1 VVHSEGLVG
10 TLRRAATDAGI
21 PAITYEAGEPK
32 RFQDREILRGV
43 EGMRNLLFSMGAL
56 DGDPPATGQQR
67 IYYSSRWVRVNEG
80 GIFITSRKLG
90 EHIGSGDVLGT
101 VTDPV
106 SNERTRLIAP
116 VSGRILGMA
125 VSQVVIPG
133 FAAFHIG
140 IGTEPL
146 EEVGE
151 VGAPVPGTQ
160 LEGIVPI
167 PPRPDPGAILAPEQL
182 EAEEHPE

>member
-1 VVHSEGLVG
+1 
-10 TLRRAATDAGI
+10 
-21 PAITYEAGEPK
+21 
-32 RFQDREILRGV
+32 
-43 EGMRNLLFSMGAL
+43 
-56 DGDPPATGQQR
+56 
-67 IYYSSRWVRVNEG
+67 VRVNDG
-80 GIFITSRKLG
+80 GIFITKRELG
-90 EHIGSGDVLGT
+90 ESVASGDLLGT

-140 IGTEPL
+140 LDAEPL
-146 EEVGE
+146 GE
-151 VGAPVPGTQ
+151 VSASPPGERM
-160 LEGIVPI
+160 EGVDPI
-167 PPRPDPGAILAPEQL
+167 PPRLDPGAILTPEQL